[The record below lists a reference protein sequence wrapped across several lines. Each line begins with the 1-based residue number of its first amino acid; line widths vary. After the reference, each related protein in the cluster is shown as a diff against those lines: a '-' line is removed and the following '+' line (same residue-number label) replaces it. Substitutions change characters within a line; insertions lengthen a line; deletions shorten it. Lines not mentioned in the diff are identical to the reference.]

1 MVLNNI
7 SEKRRTLKKIFILI
21 MCITVSLVFVSCS
34 NTPSETKTQSQE
46 DTQAVSELQNNTIT
60 EKSTET
66 VKNAEKKIEKFY
78 VNYNGFKM
86 DVNFDKQDIK
96 ELLDAEK
103 NATVPDVKMKTS
115 FAELIAIYNDNTD
128 DIFGTIY
135 IGEDDCYY
143 LQFANSKVE
152 GAAFKMSDSSFTDG
166 LF

>member
-1 MVLNNI
+1 M
-7 SEKRRTLKKIFILI
+7 KKIFILI
-21 MCITVSLVFVSCS
+21 MCITISFIFVSCS

-46 DTQAVSELQNNTIT
+46 DTQSVSEFQNNTIT

-86 DVNFDKQDIK
+86 DVNFDEQDIK

-115 FAELIAIYNDNTD
+115 FAELIAIYSDNTD

-152 GAAFKMSDSSFTDG
+152 GAAFKMSDSSFTNE